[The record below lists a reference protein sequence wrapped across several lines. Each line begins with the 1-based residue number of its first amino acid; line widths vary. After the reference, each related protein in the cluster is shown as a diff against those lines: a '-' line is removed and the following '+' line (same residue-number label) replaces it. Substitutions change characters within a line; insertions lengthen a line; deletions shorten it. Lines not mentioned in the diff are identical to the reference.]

1 MKEDCFANKG
11 GKCNAL
17 ELAHCDGCKFYKTL
31 QQEREELINSKR
43 RLQRISLWEHY
54 QYTYKLGEIMTNLL
68 YDKFN

>member
-17 ELAHCDGCKFYKTL
+17 EVARCDGCKFYKTW